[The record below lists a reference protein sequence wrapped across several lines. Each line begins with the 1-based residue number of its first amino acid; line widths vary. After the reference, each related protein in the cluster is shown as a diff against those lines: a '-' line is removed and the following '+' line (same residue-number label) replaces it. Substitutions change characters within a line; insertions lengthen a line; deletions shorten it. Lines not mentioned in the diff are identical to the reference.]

1 MAALDAHEQEQLESI
16 KAWWKD
22 NGNWIIAGLL
32 AAAVVIG
39 GWRGWSYY
47 QYQQSAKAAT
57 LFQEFSEQLGT
68 GDAKRIN
75 DAATAMMDK
84 FAGSVYAARAALI
97 AAQVNEQ
104 LKDTANAKSQLAWV
118 IDNAG
123 EQGLEDMARLRL
135 AAVLLDEQN
144 YADALKQLDTE
155 HMESLDA
162 LFSDLRGDILN
173 AQGKKDEARSAYKLA
188 VEKMD
193 ERSMY
198 RNLIQIKLD
207 ALGTAK

>member
-16 KAWWKD
+16 KAWWKE
-22 NGNWIIAGLL
+22 NGKWVIGALL
-32 AAAVVIG
+32 AAALVIG

-47 QYQQSAKAAT
+47 QYQQSVQAST
-57 LFQEFSEQLGT
+57 LFQQFSEQLGS

-84 FAGSVYAARAALI
+84 FAGSAYAARAALI

-104 LKDTANAKSQLAWV
+104 MKDAANAKTQLEWV
-118 IDNAG
+118 IDNAS
-123 EQGLEDMARLRL
+123 EQGLKDMARLRL

-144 YADALKQLDTE
+144 FADALKQVDAQ

-162 LFSDLRGDILN
+162 LFADMRGDILN